1 MVPNRAK
8 RLIYLFPISRT
19 AYSCERKTPATKMIF
34 SERFQDFT
42 NTYIHKEFKSSIFN
56 LIQNARRKVLFSSK
70 AMFLSHWSFAVF
82 CLKRVLTHFF
92 VGLLKNL
99 KYPKILVKIDKDPE
113 ILLKFF

>member
-19 AYSCERKTPATKMIF
+19 ACSCERKTPATKMI
-34 SERFQDFT
+34 SERFQDFA
-42 NTYIHKEFKSSIFN
+42 NTYVHEEFKSSIFI

-82 CLKRVLTHFF
+82 CLKRVLTHLF

-99 KYPKILVKIDKDPE
+99 KYPKILVKIDQNPE